1 MELKIVRNAFIK
13 SKNTGHK
20 VNDSHIPISP
30 HYQRHLPRAQYMTRC
45 PDHHALP
52 HGLFHQSLLN
62 SQIKLCV
69 NFVYRSAAIWFCYV
83 VLYTP

>member
-1 MELKIVRNAFIK
+1 MELQIVWKAFMK

-30 HYQRHLPRAQYMTRC
+30 HYQYHLPRALYTTRC
-45 PDHHALP
+45 PDHHAPP

-69 NFVYRSAAIWFCYV
+69 NFVYRSATIRFCYV
-83 VLYTP
+83 ALYTP